1 MLHNVKWLRL
11 VNLTVAKVASLK
23 RFRVFVIFLDV
34 KNNTLVEIRNRW
46 CAVGVDSVI
55 PNKHLLELGYS
66 NPYFTFPY
74 LHYQVSCVAAAF
86 YLHSGYQQALM
97 LAG

>member
-1 MLHNVKWLRL
+1 M
-11 VNLTVAKVASLK
+11 AEVASQRTL
-23 RFRVFVIFLDV
+23 RAFVIFLDV
-34 KNNTLVEIRNRW
+34 KNITLVETGNRW
-46 CAVGVDSVI
+46 CAVGVDSAI

-86 YLHSGYQQALM
+86 TCIKVINKL
-97 LAG
+97 